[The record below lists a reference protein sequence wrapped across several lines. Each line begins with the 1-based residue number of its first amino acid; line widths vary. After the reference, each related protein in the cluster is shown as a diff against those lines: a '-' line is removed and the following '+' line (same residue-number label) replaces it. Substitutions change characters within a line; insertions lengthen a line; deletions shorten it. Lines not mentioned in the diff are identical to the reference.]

1 MNRLHIVHHGMGGFR
16 PLRAIFLVLIGFL
29 MGLGF
34 AHGEK
39 GCAPTVWPKNYPLQE
54 HYRQVPS
61 SGAPAAPAAAP
72 GSVAPR

>member
-16 PLRAIFLVLIGFL
+16 PFRALFLVLIGFL

-39 GCAPTVWPKNYPLQE
+39 GCPPGVWPKDLPPPQYQFRPA
-54 HYRQVPS
+54 P
-61 SGAPAAPAAAP
+61 SGAPSGPALDHGAA
-72 GSVAPR
+72 GPR